1 MSYCL
6 DWQNAVWNAAAPY
19 PLNLLWAKRQY
30 TQVCACDGSTLDAL
44 LCKVGL
50 QENEKNPLAGRML
63 AILLDIVTRLP
74 TQVWYEED
82 AQAHD
87 QSFLDKVRSHLLTG
101 SLLIFD
107 LGFTN
112 FTFFRHRTRC
122 LFHHTCQ
129 EQSGIPGGIVAA
141 QNCCGA

>member
-1 MSYCL
+1 M
-6 DWQNAVWNAAAPY
+6 
-19 PLNLLWAKRQY
+19 
-30 TQVCACDGSTLDAL
+30 
-44 LCKVGL
+44 CKVGLL

-63 AILLDIVTRLP
+63 AILDIVTRLP

-112 FTFFRHRTRC
+112 TF
-122 LFHHTCQ
+122 L
-129 EQSGIPGGIVAA
+129 PPPW
-141 QNCCGA
+141 

>member
-1 MSYCL
+1 
-6 DWQNAVWNAAAPY
+6 
-19 PLNLLWAKRQY
+19 
-30 TQVCACDGSTLDAL
+30 
-44 LCKVGL
+44 
-50 QENEKNPLAGRML
+50 ML
-63 AILLDIVTRLP
+63 AILDIVTRLP

-112 FTFFRHRTRC
+112 FTFFRH
-122 LFHHTCQ
+122 LGEQGVFFHHTCQ